1 MMDVTAVRSDN
12 PPPRIHANGDH
23 HVQIGTFYLP
33 VIGNRAEI
41 NERMAGRRTD
51 LYQKM
56 LRHLA
61 EQARYMDEHGY
72 YGVGFTEHHFH
83 IEGEEVST
91 NPIMLDMF
99 LGMQTKHLKVGQ
111 LGLVLPSHNPLRI
124 AEDIAILD
132 QATQGRA
139 FAGFARGYQPRW
151 VNVLGQHYPGLA
163 DSDSD
168 PAAYE
173 KLKKELYEEHWEIII
188 KAWTN
193 PTFSHH
199 GKHWQIPTPNTYWT
213 AHEVTRAFGEGV
225 DERGYMTAIGTVP
238 ETYQKP
244 HPPIFQPFSFSESS
258 IHWGVA
264 HGAVPISVAC
274 DHEIA
279 ATHLRAAQA
288 GAAQVGKDY
297 KFGQGIGLI
306 REVICAD
313 TDAEAM
319 ELARN
324 AGAFIW
330 TTFFEPFGFNAAL
343 ARPGED
349 PTGIPNTFESMV
361 ERGLTIAGSPATVCR
376 ELEKLFKALPAEY
389 FWNYIYNEMLPQKA
403 AMRSH
408 ELLTE
413 KVYPHFTDAIK

>member
-1 MMDVTAVRSDN
+1 M
-12 PPPRIHANGDH
+12 
-23 HVQIGTFYLP
+23 QIGTFYLP
-33 VIGNRAEI
+33 AIGNRAEI

-56 LRHLA
+56 LSNLA

-72 YGVGFTEHHFH
+72 FGVGFTEHHFH
-83 IEGEEVST
+83 VEGEEVST

-99 LGMQTKHLKVGQ
+99 LGMQTKNLKVGQ

-132 QATQGRA
+132 QVTQGRA

-193 PTFSHH
+193 PTFSHK
-199 GKHWQIPTPNTYWT
+199 GKHWTIPTPNTYWT
-213 AHEVTRAFGEGV
+213 AHNVTREFGEGV

-244 HPPIFQPFSFSESS
+244 HPQIFQPFSFSESS

-274 DHEIA
+274 NHEIA

-349 PTGIPNTFESMV
+349 PASIPNTFESMV

>member
-1 MMDVTAVRSDN
+1 ME
-12 PPPRIHANGDH
+12 
-23 HVQIGTFYLP
+23 IGVFYLP
-33 VIGNRAEI
+33 VIGNKQQLSEG
-41 NERMAGRRTD
+41 MAGRRTD
-51 LYQKM
+51 LYQNM
-56 LRHLA
+56 LSNLA
-61 EQARYMDEHGY
+61 EQAKYLDEHGY

-91 NPIMLDMF
+91 NPIMLDMY
-99 LGMQTKHLKVGQ
+99 LGMQTKNLRVGQ
-111 LGLVLPSHNPLRI
+111 CGLVLPAHNPLRI

-132 QATQGRA
+132 QATRGRA

-151 VNVLGQHYPGLA
+151 VNTIGQHYDGLA
-163 DSDSD
+163 DSQTD

-173 KLKKELYEEHWEIII
+173 LLKKELYEEHWEIII

-193 PTFSHH
+193 KTFSHH
-199 GKHWQIPTPNTYWT
+199 GKHWQIPPDNVFWR
-213 AHEVTRAFGEGV
+213 AHEVTRAFGQGV
-225 DERGYMTAIGTVP
+225 DDNGILTEIGTVP

-258 IHWGVA
+258 VRWGVA
-264 HGAVPISVAC
+264 HDAVPITVVCDPQVA
-274 DHEIA
+274 A
-279 ATHLRAAQA
+279 GQFRAAQE
-288 GAAQVGKDY
+288 AAASVGKDY
-297 KFGQGIGLI
+297 SYGQGMGLL
-306 REVICAD
+306 REVIVAD

-343 ARPGED
+343 AAPGED
-349 PTGIPNTFESMV
+349 PASIPNTFESMV
-361 ERGLTIAGSPATVCR
+361 ERGLTIAGSPDTVCR
-376 ELEKLFKALPAEY
+376 QLEALFEKFPVEY
-389 FWNYIYNEMLPQKA
+389 FWNYVYNEMLPQKA

-413 KVYPHFTDAIK
+413 KVWPHFTDKVS